1 MRLRIL
7 SDAPPGELS
16 VTPSVEIGPRLRNP
30 DAVSLTAVADDRE
43 GEAPATYNLEIQG
56 PLPLAPGWA
65 YDLSRAKMQVTVLD
79 GDSGPGEDSASF
91 GCHETSL
98 LAVAHRD
105 TRDAG
110 SWMRALYGEELRE
123 YISGEILVRSAHP
136 KAVLSLLSPY
146 RRPFAHDEEEEA
158 ERPTDRPYPFGFLI
172 DLGSRDFANG
182 FERTLSLA
190 WFDDLEVRVETP
202 GCDALEAVCTAAACR
217 LR

>member
-30 DAVSLTAVADDRE
+30 DALLLTAVADDRE
-43 GEAPATYNLEIQG
+43 REAPATYNLEIQG

-65 YDLSRAKMQVTVLD
+65 DDLSRAKMQVTVLD
-79 GDSGPGEDSASF
+79 GDSGPGEDSESF
-91 GCHETSL
+91 GCDETSL

-123 YISGEILVRSAHP
+123 YISGEIRLRAVHP
-136 KAVLSLLSPY
+136 KAVLSLLAPY
-146 RRPFAHDEEEEA
+146 RQP
-158 ERPTDRPYPFGFLI
+158 
-172 DLGSRDFANG
+172 SRTTKRRRQSG
-182 FERTLSLA
+182 PRTAPIRSA
-190 WFDDLEVRVETP
+190 S
-202 GCDALEAVCTAAACR
+202 
-217 LR
+217 